1 MIRKNLNI
9 KNGEKN
15 IMIKQ
20 VLIYTTMSGFPTPE
34 DCDEVMK
41 VCNER
46 HCFVQLVWSPC
57 GENNRIMVDE
67 SFSNGAY
74 LYACLPRN

>member
-1 MIRKNLNI
+1 M
-9 KNGEKN
+9 G
-15 IMIKQ
+15 
-20 VLIYTTMSGFPTPE
+20 GFPTPE

-46 HCFVQLVWSPC
+46 HCFVQLVWSPY
-57 GENNRIMVDE
+57 GEINKIMVDE

-74 LYACLPRN
+74 LYACLPRD